1 MTPIYWPID
10 DEAFVRTFTPDDAEE
25 VFALIQANRARL
37 EAWMP
42 WTESTRSP
50 ADVVDFIE
58 RSLAS
63 EHDLEANGI
72 WVGGRAAGTIGLRV
86 NLLVHAGELGYW
98 IGEEFEGRGL
108 VTRAC
113 RLFIDHAFGQMGL
126 HRISLH
132 AGVENRRSRA
142 VAERLGF
149 TREGVIR
156 DGDRV
161 GGGRYVDLVAYG
173 LLEDEWPPS

>member
-1 MTPIYWPID
+1 VKPIYWPID
-10 DEAFVRTFTPDDAEE
+10 EDAFIRTYTPDDAEE
-25 VFALIQANRARL
+25 VYRLVEANRDRL

-42 WTESTRSP
+42 WTESTRST
-50 ADVVDFIE
+50 ADTLDFIQ

-72 WVGGRAAGTIGLRV
+72 WVDGRAAGTIGLRV
-86 NLLVHAGELGYW
+86 NLLVNGGELGYW
-98 IGEEFEGRGL
+98 IGAEFEGRGL

-113 RLFIDHAFGQMGL
+113 RLFIDHAFGELGL

-149 TREGVIR
+149 REEGVIR

-173 LLEDEWPPS
+173 LLEDEWR

>member
-1 MTPIYWPID
+1 
-10 DEAFVRTFTPDDAEE
+10 
-25 VFALIQANRARL
+25 
-37 EAWMP
+37 MP
-42 WTESTRSP
+42 WTESTRSA

-72 WVGGRAAGTIGLRV
+72 WVDGRAAGTIGLRV
-86 NLLVHAGELGYW
+86 NLLVNNGELGYW

-113 RLFIDHAFGQMGL
+113 RLFIEHAFGELGL

-149 TREGVIR
+149 TEEGVIR

-173 LLEDEWPPS
+173 LLEHEWS

>member
-10 DEAFVRTFTPDDAEE
+10 DDAVVRTFTPDDAEE
-25 VFALIQANRARL
+25 VFALVEANRARL

-42 WTESTRSP
+42 WTESTRSA

-72 WVGGRAAGTIGLRV
+72 WVDGRAAGTIGLRV
-86 NLLVHAGELGYW
+86 NLLVNNGELGYW

-113 RLFIDHAFGQMGL
+113 RLFIDHAFGQLGL

-149 TREGVIR
+149 TEEGVIR

-173 LLEDEWPPS
+173 LLEHEWS

>member
-1 MTPIYWPID
+1 VTPIYWPID
-10 DEAFVRTFTPDDAEE
+10 DDAVVRTFTPDDAEE
-25 VFALIQANRARL
+25 VFALVEANRVRL
-37 EAWMP
+37 EAWTP
-42 WTESTRSP
+42 WTESTRSA

-72 WVGGRAAGTIGLRV
+72 WVDGRAAGTIGLRV
-86 NLLVHAGELGYW
+86 NLLVNNGELGYW

-113 RLFIDHAFGQMGL
+113 RLFIDHAFGELGL

-149 TREGVIR
+149 TEEGVIR

-173 LLEDEWPPS
+173 LLEHEWS

>member
-1 MTPIYWPID
+1 VTSIYWPID
-10 DEAFVRTFTPDDAEE
+10 DHAAVRTFTLDDAEE
-25 VFALIQANRARL
+25 VYRLVEANRDRL
-37 EAWMP
+37 ESWMP

-50 ADVVDFIE
+50 ADVRDFIE
-58 RSLAS
+58 RSLRS

-72 WVGGRAAGTIGLRV
+72 WVDGRAAGTIGLRV
-86 NLLVHAGELGYW
+86 NLLQNNGELGYW

-108 VTRAC
+108 ITRAC
-113 RLFIDHAFGQMGL
+113 RLFIDHAFGELGL

-132 AGVENRRSRA
+132 AGVGNQRSRA

-149 TREGVIR
+149 REEGVIR

-173 LLEDEWPPS
+173 LLEDEWR

>member
-1 MTPIYWPID
+1 VSSIYWPID
-10 DEAFVRTFTPDDAEE
+10 EDAFVRTYTPDDAEE
-25 VFALIQANRARL
+25 VYHLVEANRDRL

-42 WTESTRSP
+42 WTEATRSP
-50 ADVVDFIE
+50 ADTLDFIQ

-72 WVGGRAAGTIGLRV
+72 WVDGRAAGTIGLRV
-86 NLLVHAGELGYW
+86 NLLQNNGELGYW
-98 IGEEFEGRGL
+98 IGAEFEGRGL

-113 RLFIDHAFGQMGL
+113 ALFIDHAFGTLGL
-126 HRISLH
+126 HRIALH

-149 TREGVIR
+149 REEGVIR

-173 LLEDEWPPS
+173 LLEDEWR

>member
-1 MTPIYWPID
+1 VTPIYWPID
-10 DEAFVRTFTPDDAEE
+10 GDAFIRTYTPDDAEE
-25 VFALIQANRARL
+25 VYRLVEANRDRL

-42 WTESTRSP
+42 WTESTRSA
-50 ADVVDFIE
+50 ADTLDFIQ

-72 WVGGRAAGTIGLRV
+72 WVDGRAAGTIGLRV
-86 NLLVHAGELGYW
+86 NLLVNGGELGYW
-98 IGEEFEGRGL
+98 IGAEFEGRGL

-113 RLFIDHAFGQMGL
+113 RLFIDHAFGELGL

-149 TREGVIR
+149 REEGVIR

-173 LLEDEWPPS
+173 LLEDEWR

>member
-10 DEAFVRTFTPDDAEE
+10 DEAVVRTFTPDDAEE
-25 VFALIQANRARL
+25 LFALVEANRSRL

-42 WTESTRSP
+42 WADSTRSP
-50 ADVVDFIE
+50 DDTRDFIE
-58 RSLAS
+58 RGLAS

-72 WVGGRAAGTIGLRV
+72 WVDDRVAGAVGLSVDTLR
-86 NLLVHAGELGYW
+86 NAGELGYW
-98 IGEEFEGRGL
+98 FGEEFEGRGL

-113 RLFIDHAFGQMGL
+113 RLFIDHGFRALGL
-126 HRISLH
+126 RRISLH

-149 TREGVIR
+149 SEEGVIR
-156 DGDRV
+156 DSCHV
-161 GGGRYVDLVAYG
+161 GGDRYVDEVLYG
-173 LLEDEWPPS
+173 LLEVEWR

>member
-10 DEAFVRTFTPDDAEE
+10 DHAVIRTFTPDDAEE
-25 VFALIQANRARL
+25 VYALVEANRARL

-50 ADVVDFIE
+50 ADVRDFIE

-72 WVGGRAAGTIGLRV
+72 WVDGRAAGTIGLRV
-86 NLLVHAGELGYW
+86 TLLQNNGELGYW

-113 RLFIDHAFGQMGL
+113 RLFIDHGFRELGL

-132 AGVENRRSRA
+132 AGVDNRRSRG

-149 TREGVIR
+149 TEEGVIR

-173 LLEDEWPPS
+173 LLEHEWS

>member
-1 MTPIYWPID
+1 VKPIYWPID
-10 DEAFVRTFTPDDAEE
+10 DQASIRTFTPDDAEE
-25 VFALIQANRARL
+25 IFALVEANRERL

-42 WTESTRSP
+42 WAESTRSP
-50 ADVVDFIE
+50 ADTRDFIE

-72 WVGGRAAGTIGLRV
+72 WVDGRAVGTIGLSV
-86 NLLVHAGELGYW
+86 NHLVNAGELGYW
-98 IGEEFEGRGL
+98 IDAGFEGRGL
-108 VTRAC
+108 ITKAS
-113 RLFIDHAFGQMGL
+113 RLVLDHAFGVLKL
-126 HRISLH
+126 HRVALC

-149 TREGVIR
+149 REEGVVR

-161 GGGRYVDLVAYG
+161 GGGRYVDMVLYG
-173 LLEDEWPPS
+173 LLEDEWR